1 MSTPARSR
9 PALAPSRADLGLARL
24 GSRRPPLAVRP
35 PRSRSVRDRVR
46 AVVPRA
52 SAPRAAR
59 GSPPPP
65 PRPAFASNPETYA
78 GDANLWATQEL
89 PRLLATTP
97 KRSRSR
103 DGGLVLTRGSWSAE
117 RPDASTLRLR
127 GRMAFHNVTDGAH
140 DVFVTEVT
148 PSVQLLSAT
157 ADPSATLVAAVRR
170 ASRHPR
176 DDPPPRP
183 DGYWPA
189 YIVPV
194 RGHTEMDVQ
203 IDITGFGASA
213 EEDRAAL
220 ATLDAAWLRVEYV
233 TYGPRGRR
241 AREQRVVLPLKFPD
255 PTRWRA
261 DEDEDEDEAEA
272 EASRAADGGEAGEG
286 DGFAKRGVSGGG
298 EDVEGGSSRG
308 SGPREESS
316 SSGPRWRTVYPGLR
330 VLCVPTHLLCHL
342 DDPVSVVKRYCGR
355 LLKPGDVVAIG
366 ETPLAAMQGR
376 TRHPSAIEPGFVA
389 RVACRLFNRF
399 SSLATACG
407 AQALVDLVGA
417 WRVAL
422 AAVAGVL
429 ARLVGAR
436 GVFYRVA
443 GRQAN
448 LVDDVSGQIPPY
460 DQMVTLGPVDAAR
473 TCAAVR
479 ERAGAPCAIV
489 DVNDLSA
496 TRGEMLILAKSEGVD
511 ERVLRAAL
519 LGNPQGNGD
528 EQTPVVVVR
537 QDPRRVRE
545 TLDAAEKEERERRRR
560 VKAGEVKI
568 TQK

>member
-9 PALAPSRADLGLARL
+9 ARSRPRARTSGSRARPASSSRFVLRDRARFAIASAPS
-24 GSRRPPLAVRP
+24 S
-35 PRSRSVRDRVR
+35 
-46 AVVPRA
+46 RA

-233 TYGPRGRR
+233 AYGPRGRR

-261 DEDEDEDEAEA
+261 DEDEDGDEA
-272 EASRAADGGEAGEG
+272 EASRAAGGGGAGEG

-308 SGPREESS
+308 SGPREGSS

-355 LLKPGDVVAIG
+355 FLKPGDVVAIG

-376 TRHPSAIEPGFVA
+376 TRHPSAIEPGLVA

-537 QDPRRVRE
+537 QDPRRVHE